1 LEWLHR
7 ISFEPSTRSRYTTGI
22 PLFVR
27 HLLSARAASAHR
39 SAE

>member
-1 LEWLHR
+1 M
-7 ISFEPSTRSRYTTGI
+7 SFEQQTRTRYTTGI

-27 HLLSARAASAHR
+27 HLLSAATASGHG